1 VTSSPQLQTKA
12 SEPSVALRTGLVRS
26 AFVISGAVS
35 LIYQV
40 LWMRGL
46 GLLFGNTVQAG
57 ATTITAFFLGL
68 ALGGWAA
75 GALAPRLANPLRA
88 YGWVEIG
95 VAAAAL
101 LYFGLTDLYRALYPH
116 LFVRFGAEPAL
127 FLLVKFALGVLVLL
141 PASCLI
147 GATLPL
153 VGEHLLRTREDLG
166 RGGTLLYA
174 INTLGAVGGTYLA
187 AFVLPLALGFRG
199 TYALAITCNLALGAL
214 LVIAA
219 ARSAAPRSMAPA
231 EVETGEAP
239 PLAWSRIA
247 GLAFL
252 SGVVTLA
259 LEVLWTRMFAQVL
272 HNSVYTFAIIL
283 ITFLLALALGSLVA
297 HRLIERRRDPTDA
310 LTKLLT
316 AGAILVAI
324 SPWLFF
330 ALTGGLRYLADHA
343 GWAAYQAT
351 VFALAGV
358 VILPATLLLGTVF
371 PFLMKLGEAH
381 SRSAGRTLG
390 RLVAINTV
398 GGILGSLLAGFGL
411 LGWVGLW
418 SSLRLVALLSLL
430 GIALAFRPAQAK
442 TAWIRAV
449 LGLVFVV
456 VTGLARPPLLR
467 LDPTQEER
475 LVDVRE
481 SSAGIVAVVQNAYGL
496 VIKVNNHY
504 TLGGSGSMRS
514 ERCQGML
521 PLLLHPAPRDVFYL
535 GMGTGITA
543 GAATL
548 DPDVK
553 HITVCELV
561 PDVIR
566 MSRLHFDPYTAGL
579 FTDPRVRLIAEDGRN
594 YLAATPERY
603 DVIVSDL
610 FVPWEARAGSLY
622 SLEHFVAARE
632 HLKPGGLFAQWLP
645 LYQLSRR
652 EFDIV
657 ANTMLQV
664 FPNVTVW
671 RGDLSVTAP
680 TLALVGRLDDQP
692 LDPEMVARRL
702 KAVGDP
708 YVVVAQGPRASPLLW
723 SYAGNLSTARGLV
736 AHAPLNTDDRPLI
749 EYLSPIT
756 HRRVGSHQASFLIA
770 QELVR
775 LYGDLQSAAP
785 PDPDPYLARLTRAE
799 RGFATAGFYTH
810 VSAVGKRMGDQA
822 EADSADA
829 RMTRLLHQLF
839 IEARDLK

>member
-1 VTSSPQLQTKA
+1 VTLEAASIPKA
-12 SEPSVALRTGLVRS
+12 STEPSVALRAGLVRT
-26 AFVISGAVS
+26 AFLISGAVS

-75 GALAPRLANPLRA
+75 GALAPRLSNPLRA

-101 LYFGLTDLYRALYPH
+101 LYFELVGLYRAVYPH
-116 LFVRFGAEPAL
+116 LFVRFGAEPGM
-127 FLLVKFALGVLVLL
+127 FLLVKFALGVAVLL

-153 VGEHLLRTREDLG
+153 VGEHLLRTRDALG

-174 INTLGAVGGTYLA
+174 INTLGAVVGTYLA
-187 AFVLPLALGFRG
+187 AFVLPLSLGFRG
-199 TYALAITCNLALGAL
+199 TYGLAIASNLALGVVIL
-214 LVIAA
+214 LAAGRAA
-219 ARSAAPRSMAPA
+219 ARPIAPGVDEP
-231 EVETGEAP
+231 EEAP
-239 PLAWSRIA
+239 PLAWIRVA
-247 GLAFL
+247 TLAFL
-252 SGVVTLA
+252 SGVTTLA

-283 ITFLLALALGSLVA
+283 ITFLAALALGSLVA
-297 HRLIERRRDPTDA
+297 HRLIEARRDPTDA
-310 LTKLLT
+310 LTRLLT

-330 ALTGGLRYLADHA
+330 ALTGGLQYLADHA
-343 GWAAYQAT
+343 GWVAYQAT

-371 PFLMKLGEAH
+371 PFLMKLGEGH

-390 RLVAINTV
+390 QLVALNTI

-411 LGWVGLW
+411 LTWLGLW
-418 SSLRLVALLSLL
+418 SSLRLVALMSLA
-430 GIALAFRPAQAK
+430 GIALVFRPVRAK
-442 TAWIRAV
+442 EAWVGAV
-449 LGLVFVV
+449 LGLVVIV
-456 VTGLARPPLLR
+456 ITGLARPPLLR
-467 LDPTQEER
+467 LDPAQEER
-475 LVDVRE
+475 LIDARE
-481 SSAGIVAVVQNAYGL
+481 GSAGIVAVVQNAYGL

-504 TLGGSGSMRS
+504 TLGGSASLRS

-548 DPDVK
+548 DPDVR

-579 FTDPRVRLIAEDGRN
+579 YKDPRVRLIAEDGRN
-594 YLAATPERY
+594 FLQATPERY
-603 DVIVSDL
+603 DVIISDL

-622 SLEHFVAARE
+622 SLEHFVSARD

-664 FPNVTVW
+664 FPHVTVW
-671 RGDLSVTAP
+671 RGDLSAMAP

-692 LDPEMVARRL
+692 LDPEMVVRRL
-702 KAVGDP
+702 KAVGEP
-708 YVVVAQGPRASPLLW
+708 YIVVATGPRASPLLW
-723 SYAGNLSTARGLV
+723 SYAGNLSLGRGLV

-756 HRRVGSHQASFLIA
+756 HRRVGSHAASFLVG

-775 LYGDLQSAAP
+775 LYTDLRTASP
-785 PDPDPYLARLTRAE
+785 LEPDPYLARLNPGE
-799 RGFATAGFYTH
+799 RGFATAGYYTH
-810 VSAVGKRMGDQA
+810 VSAVGMRLGDQA

-829 RMTRLLHQLF
+829 RMTRLLPQLF
-839 IEARDLK
+839 KEAGDLH

>member
-1 VTSSPQLQTKA
+1 M
-12 SEPSVALRTGLVRS
+12 ALRTGLVRS
-26 AFVISGAVS
+26 AFLISGAVS

-75 GALAPRLANPLRA
+75 GALAPRLSNPLRA
-88 YGWVEIG
+88 YGWIEIG
-95 VAAAAL
+95 VAASAL
-101 LYFGLTDLYRALYPH
+101 LYFGLVSIYRAVYPH

-127 FLLVKFALGVLVLL
+127 FLAVKFALGVLVLL

-153 VGEHLLRTREDLG
+153 VGEHLLRTREELG

-174 INTLGAVGGTYLA
+174 VNTLGAVAGTYLA
-187 AFVLPLALGFRG
+187 AFVLPLWLGFRG
-199 TYALAITCNLALGAL
+199 TYALAVACNLALGVVI
-214 LVIAA
+214 LVAA
-219 ARSAAPRSMAPA
+219 GRSAGPRSIAVTDPQSSDA
-231 EVETGEAP
+231 SSP
-239 PLAWSRIA
+239 PWPRIA
-247 GLAFL
+247 SLAFL
-252 SGVVTLA
+252 SGLTTLA

-283 ITFLLALALGSLVA
+283 ITFLSALALGSLAA
-297 HRLIERRRDPTDA
+297 HRLIEARRDPGDA
-310 LTKLLT
+310 LTRLL
-316 AGAILVAI
+316 AGAAILVAI
-324 SPWLFF
+324 SPWAFF
-330 ALTGGLRYLADHA
+330 TLTGGLRYVADRA
-343 GWAAYQAT
+343 GWGAYQAT
-351 VFALAGV
+351 VFALAAV
-358 VILPATLLLGTVF
+358 VILPPTLLLGTVF

-390 RLVAINTV
+390 QLVAINTL

-411 LGWVGLW
+411 LTWFGLW
-418 SSLRLVALLSLL
+418 SSLRLVALLSLV
-430 GIALAFRPAQAK
+430 GIALVFRPAQAK
-442 TAWIRAV
+442 AAWVGAV
-449 LGLVFVV
+449 IGLVVIV
-456 VTGLARPPLLR
+456 LTGLARPPLLR

-481 SSAGIVAVVQNAYGL
+481 GSAGIVAVVQNAYGL

-553 HITVCELV
+553 RITVCELV

-566 MSRLHFDPYTAGL
+566 MSRRHFDPYTAGL
-579 FTDPRVRLIAEDGRN
+579 FKDPRVRLIAEDGRN
-594 YLAATPERY
+594 FLQATPERY

-622 SLEHFVAARE
+622 SLEHFIAARD

-664 FPNVTVW
+664 FPSVTVW

-692 LDPEMVARRL
+692 LDPAMVARRL
-702 KAVGDP
+702 KAVGEP
-708 YVVVAQGPRASPLLW
+708 YIVVAQGPRAAPLMW
-723 SYAGNLSTARGLV
+723 SYAGNLSVARRLV
-736 AHAPLNTDDRPLI
+736 DHAPLNTDDRPLI

-756 HRRVGSHQASFLIA
+756 HRRVGSHTASFLIGE
-770 QELVR
+770 ELVR
-775 LYGDLQSAAP
+775 LYGDLQTAAP
-785 PDPDPYLARLTRAE
+785 PEPDPYLARLNPGE
-799 RGFATAGFYTH
+799 RGFATAGFYSH
-810 VSAVGKRMGDQA
+810 VSAVGKRMGNEA
-822 EADSADA
+822 ESDSADA
-829 RMTRLLHQLF
+829 RMTRLLPQLF
-839 IEARDLK
+839 KETGDLR